1 MGRKKMSMIDFIR
14 KNPNMSAQEILL
26 KRGGNIGTIRTQLH
40 KVRKE
45 LGMPPGKRG
54 RPAGKKITVSEAAI
68 VKANKTAVNSMIR
81 VTMAIRHLKRALEYL
96 NGNARVEG

>member
-1 MGRKKMSMIDFIR
+1 MGRKKMSMMDFIR
-14 KNPNMSAQEILL
+14 KNPNMSVQEIFV

-45 LGMPPGKRG
+45 MGLPPGKRG
-54 RPAGKKITVSEAAI
+54 RPAGSKAVAKKTTTDMRNPRII
-68 VKANKTAVNSMIR
+68 
-81 VTMAIRHLKRALEYL
+81 MAMRHIQRAMEYL